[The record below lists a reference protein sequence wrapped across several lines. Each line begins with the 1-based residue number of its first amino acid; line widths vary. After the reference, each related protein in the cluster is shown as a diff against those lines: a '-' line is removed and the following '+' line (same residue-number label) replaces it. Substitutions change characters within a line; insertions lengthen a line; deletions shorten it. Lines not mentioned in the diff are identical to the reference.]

1 MNRALIYACIAVLS
15 LGLSSC
21 SRTDEPQTP
30 QSPSESFERNISE
43 DSKNIAELMA
53 SIPLTEDIV
62 NKDYGFTLKMPY
74 GSGDDLVY
82 KNVYTKN
89 FIFSTNNMKGNV
101 PVVHSA
107 SGVYWTMPYKIGY
120 TTI

>member
-1 MNRALIYACIAVLS
+1 MMNRALIYACIAVLS
-15 LGLSSC
+15 LGLYACSS
-21 SRTDEPQTP
+21 TDEPLTP

-62 NKDYGFTLKMPY
+62 N
-74 GSGDDLVY
+74 
-82 KNVYTKN
+82 VYTRN
-89 FIFSTNNMKGNV
+89 FIFSTNNMKGNT
-101 PVVHSA
+101 PVVHTSG
-107 SGVYWTMPYKIGY
+107 GVYWTMPYKIGY

>member
-1 MNRALIYACIAVLS
+1 MRVSQCCS

-21 SRTDEPQTP
+21 SSTDEPQTP

-62 NKDYGFTLKMPY
+62 NEVFEATQAGLDNGIEESYY
-74 GSGDDLVY
+74 
-82 KNVYTKN
+82 
-89 FIFSTNNMKGNV
+89 
-101 PVVHSA
+101 
-107 SGVYWTMPYKIGY
+107 
-120 TTI
+120 